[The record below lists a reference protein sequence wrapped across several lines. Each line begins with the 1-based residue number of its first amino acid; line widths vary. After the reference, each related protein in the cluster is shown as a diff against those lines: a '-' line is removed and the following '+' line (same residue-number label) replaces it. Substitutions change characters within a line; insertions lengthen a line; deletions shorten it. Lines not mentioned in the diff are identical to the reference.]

1 MPLLTRKRL
10 ILAETESQYGT
21 DPSPGAADAVLV
33 RDLNIT
39 PLQSDVVSRDL
50 IRPYLGAS
58 EQLLANTRVECTFS
72 VEMAGSGT
80 AGTAP
85 RYGSVLK
92 ACGMAETAVTPAVTG
107 TATAGGANSITLEG
121 GASATDSFYV
131 GQIIRI
137 TGGLGNGAI
146 ALITAYV
153 GATKVATVRPLTGS
167 VTFDNTSDYSIGTQ
181 VIYTPVSAAFSSV
194 TIHYNIDGVLHKLTG
209 CRGTFTLNANVGEIP
224 TIDFTMTGIYNPP
237 TDTAAPA
244 VTYADQATPLIFK
257 NGNTGAFSLLSYT
270 GCLQSVSMDLGNEIL
285 YRELISCTKQ
295 VNITNRAT
303 TGTTVIEAPTI
314 ASKDYFTA
322 ALSDGTLG
330 DLSFIH
336 GSAAGNLVSLYST
349 RVDIGDPS
357 YEDQDGIHMLS
368 IPFTAVPSTAGNDE
382 FRLVYA

>member
-10 ILAETESQYGT
+10 ILAETETQYGT

-33 RDLNIT
+33 RDLSIT

-107 TATAGGANSITLEG
+107 TADAGGANTITLENT
-121 GASATDSFYV
+121 ASATDNAYT

-137 TGGLGNGAI
+137 TGGLGSGAI
-146 ALITAYV
+146 ALITGYV
-153 GATKVATVRPLTGS
+153 GSTKVATLRPLTGS
-167 VTFDNTSDYSIGTQ
+167 VTFDATSVYSIGLQT
-181 VIYTPVSAAFSSV
+181 VYTPVSATFSSV

-237 TDTAAPA
+237 SDTAAPA

-314 ASKDYFTA
+314 AQKDYFTA

-336 GSAAGNLVSLYST
+336 GSTAGNLVSLYST

-368 IPFTAVPSTAGNDE
+368 IPFTAVPSTVGNDE